1 MHTPSGS
8 EWPARQ
14 VPCGRELNDGA
25 LSLSAARPSANTN
38 IAHIRTYCTRPDS
51 ENGKVWRK
59 LDFGTLGLALSY
71 YVQVAATALCPRYA
85 ELAEA
90 NPNEARLVR
99 WDVWGMPLLEIVT
112 DATVLAWAAEK
123 FPELDQDTASVGE
136 VIHANASSVSR
147 QGAVSRGMPTE
158 TAEMEIYVRRGEY
171 STHIRRL
178 GNLAAP
184 RSAGPFSQRACL
196 QDPGIWSSRCSTE
209 TSFPAEP
216 RSWIAPTATML
227 PR

>member
-1 MHTPSGS
+1 
-8 EWPARQ
+8 

-71 YVQVAATALCPRYA
+71 YVQEAATALCPRYA

-99 WDVWGMPLLEIVT
+99 WEVWGMPLLEIVP
-112 DATVLAWAAEK
+112 DATVLAWVAER
-123 FPELDQDTASVGE
+123 FPTLDQDTASVGE
-136 VIHANASSVSR
+136 AIHASQSSLSR
-147 QGAVSRGMPTE
+147 QAVASKGYKFTE
-158 TAEMEIYVRRGEY
+158 TAVMEIHAGPGEY
-171 STHIRRL
+171 STHTRRL

-184 RSAGPFSQRACL
+184 RSAGPSSQRACL
-196 QDPGIWSSRCSTE
+196 QDTSIWKSRCSAE
-209 TSFPAEP
+209 TSIPAEP
-216 RSWIAPTATML
+216 RSWITSTATML

>member
-1 MHTPSGS
+1 M
-8 EWPARQ
+8 
-14 VPCGRELNDGA
+14 PCGRELNDGA

-99 WDVWGMPLLEIVT
+99 WEVWGMPLLEIVP
-112 DATVLAWAAEK
+112 DATVLAWVA
-123 FPELDQDTASVGE
+123 
-136 VIHANASSVSR
+136 
-147 QGAVSRGMPTE
+147 
-158 TAEMEIYVRRGEY
+158 
-171 STHIRRL
+171 
-178 GNLAAP
+178 
-184 RSAGPFSQRACL
+184 
-196 QDPGIWSSRCSTE
+196 
-209 TSFPAEP
+209 
-216 RSWIAPTATML
+216 
-227 PR
+227 